1 MNINERVKSIEK
13 YFKSLNMVDGAV
25 VVLVKFPD
33 KWKVFNKEEISNE
46 FKVDVGR
53 KDGVDGTFFVGE
65 IADGLDNVFDA
76 IDEVINQ
83 NKTFEEKAA
92 LLEIKAKELS
102 DLFITEPLEKL
113 KTLQFTFIT
122 KKPVKKAKNTVK
134 EEVSNSSVEVD
145 NRKKEI
151 VEQEVVEKTK
161 STKQTKK
168 QPKNDG
174 DSDVMSFMK
183 EITEGGKK

>member
-1 MNINERVKSIEK
+1 MNINERIKNIEK

-46 FKVDVGR
+46 FKVDVGK
-53 KDGVDGTFFVGE
+53 KDGVDGIFFVGE

-113 KTLQFTFIT
+113 KTLQFTFTT
-122 KKPVKKAKNTVK
+122 KKPLKKAKNAVK
-134 EEVSNSSVEVD
+134 EEANSSSVEVD
-145 NRKKEI
+145 NRKEEI
-151 VEQEVVEKTK
+151 VEQEVVEKPK
-161 STKQTKK
+161 SAKQTKK

>member
-46 FKVDVGR
+46 FKVDVGK

-76 IDEVINQ
+76 IDEVVNQ

-102 DLFITEPLEKL
+102 DLFIAEPLEKL
-113 KTLQFTFIT
+113 KTLQFTFAT
-122 KKPVKKAKNTVK
+122 KKPDKKTKNTVK
-134 EEVSNSSVEVD
+134 EKASSSSVEVD
-145 NRKKEI
+145 NRKEEI
-151 VEQEVVEKTK
+151 VEQEAAEKP
-161 STKQTKK
+161 KK